1 MTDLWHKLK
10 SFAEQ
15 HPYGLA
21 AIVVVIG
28 GLIIYYLYSGGSSS
42 SANSAAANNA
52 AAQSAAIQAGDQ
64 LQAAQLGYQSQLGM
78 ANLQAG
84 VLNTAANDQLSAIE
98 SQTAAAV
105 TENGQNTSTQLSA
118 LENTNFYASEASARA
133 EQVANAQINS
143 AAAVQGEQM
152 NTTISLANIAANESL
167 AKFGAVLPNIV
178 LTQQDIANT
187 TNPGSVPGSVITP
200 QTISSGQAAEAQLA
214 QTEASLVNG

>member
-21 AIVVVIG
+21 AIIVVIG

-42 SANSAAANNA
+42 NNSAAANTA
-52 AAQSAAIQAGDQ
+52 AQQSAAIQAGDA

-78 ANLQAG
+78 ANIQAG

-105 TENGQNTSTQLSA
+105 TENGQNTNTQLAA

-143 AAAVQGEQM
+143 STALAGEQL
-152 NTTISLANIAANESL
+152 NTDVSLANIAANESL
-167 AKFGAVLPNIV
+167 AKFGAILPNIAKA
-178 LTQQDIANT
+178 QQDLANT
-187 TNPGSVPGSVITP
+187 TSPAAVPVITEG
-200 QTISSGQAAEAQLA
+200 TIQSGQAAEAQFA
-214 QTEASLVNG
+214 QTYASLANG